1 MAYGLGLCNEKTD
14 QDGIELILAKHPRL
28 SLCAFNLKL
37 KPECSK
43 FTDQWQS
50 YKDMDCR
57 KNRKIKFCNQR

>member
-1 MAYGLGLCNEKTD
+1 MAYGLGSCNEKTD

-43 FTDQWQS
+43 FTDQ
-50 YKDMDCR
+50 
-57 KNRKIKFCNQR
+57 